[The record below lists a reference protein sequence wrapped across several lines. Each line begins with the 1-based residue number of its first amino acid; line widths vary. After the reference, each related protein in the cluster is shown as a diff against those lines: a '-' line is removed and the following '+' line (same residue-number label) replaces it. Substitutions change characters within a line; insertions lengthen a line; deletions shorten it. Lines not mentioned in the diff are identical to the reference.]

1 MCESVCLLAASNR
14 DSHHHEENKT
24 TEMNTDTG
32 DHSHFQEGDGAD
44 QQLEGDGADEHE
56 LLQDDGADEHERL
69 QDDTP
74 SAEELAPFAGGSRA
88 AKVAEFARQKLAE
101 VNMARAVVA
110 GLGLVGGAVGVYF
123 LWPAA
128 AGVAA
133 VGATMKAPG
142 GAGLLISRVAF
153 QANPQLYYQILR
165 TAGAAAAAAAFAL

>member
-14 DSHHHEENKT
+14 DGHHHEGKKT

-44 QQLEGDGADEHE
+44 EHE
-56 LLQDDGADEHERL
+56 LLQDDGPDEHERL

-74 SAEELAPFAGGSRA
+74 PAEELAPFAGGSRA

-101 VNMARAVVA
+101 VNMPRAVIA

-128 AGVAA
+128 AVVAA